1 LGGCLWKKQMAHKKE
16 QIAEFFASPFCLSF
30 FFLVSVLFMFKLAII
45 KPKSKANLNQLP
57 SPPKLPIIGN
67 LHQLGTL
74 PHRSLRD
81 LSLKYGN
88 MMLLQLGQRQTLV
101 ISSADVVMEIMKT
114 HDLAFSNRPQN
125 IACKILLYCCKDIV
139 FGHYGENWRQKRKT
153 SVVELLSMK
162 CVQSFGQNRKEEVE
176 ELVNKIRE
184 VSSNDAC
191 VNLSEMLNS
200 TINNIVCKC
209 AIGKKYEDNNVKEL
223 SRKILFHISEFVVG
237 DYFPLLGWVD
247 ILSGKIGKFKETFQ
261 ELNDLFDKV
270 IEECLAVKKIEN
282 EEFKKKGFVDILL
295 QLREND
301 MLEFELSNNDI
312 KAIIT
317 VYLLLLIFYNF
328 FWSSSLVTINFTF
341 KMDK

>member
-114 HDLAFSNRPQN
+114 HDLAFSN
-125 IACKILLYCCKDIV
+125 
-139 FGHYGENWRQKRKT
+139 
-153 SVVELLSMK
+153 
-162 CVQSFGQNRKEEVE
+162 
-176 ELVNKIRE
+176 
-184 VSSNDAC
+184 
-191 VNLSEMLNS
+191 
-200 TINNIVCKC
+200 
-209 AIGKKYEDNNVKEL
+209 
-223 SRKILFHISEFVVG
+223 
-237 DYFPLLGWVD
+237 
-247 ILSGKIGKFKETFQ
+247 
-261 ELNDLFDKV
+261 
-270 IEECLAVKKIEN
+270 
-282 EEFKKKGFVDILL
+282 
-295 QLREND
+295 
-301 MLEFELSNNDI
+301 
-312 KAIIT
+312 
-317 VYLLLLIFYNF
+317 
-328 FWSSSLVTINFTF
+328 
-341 KMDK
+341 